1 MKYNDELV
9 AMVED
14 NEVYFEWD
22 NKDGDLYKK
31 VLDLIKEYLKEGKI

>member
-1 MKYNDELV
+1 MKYNDKLV

-22 NKDGDLYKK
+22 NKDGDLYEK